1 MWAKKRADMQL
12 FMIFFE
18 KSYASDPLNVL
29 SLVQLLQYVIGE
41 ECMALYDYANL
52 RKVS

>member
-1 MWAKKRADMQL
+1 MQL

-18 KSYASDPLNVL
+18 KSYTSDPANIL
-29 SLVQLLQYVIGE
+29 SLVQLLQYIVSE

>member
-1 MWAKKRADMQL
+1 
-12 FMIFFE
+12 MIFFE
-18 KSYASDPLNVL
+18 KAYSIDPLNVL
-29 SLVQLLQYVIGE
+29 SLVQLLQYIVGE